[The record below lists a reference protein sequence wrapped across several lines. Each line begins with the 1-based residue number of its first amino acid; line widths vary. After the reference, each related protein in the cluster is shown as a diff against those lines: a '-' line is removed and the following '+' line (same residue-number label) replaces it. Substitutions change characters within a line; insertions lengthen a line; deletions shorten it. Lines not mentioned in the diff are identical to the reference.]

1 MEFWSC
7 CVSIIF
13 SHFVITK
20 FLDGSAVW
28 KCVTLT
34 WLFEKF
40 QTGKMEFWSRPI
52 SPAGN
57 FAIAVVNYGGGGG
70 PVRIQVSLSNFG
82 LNGSKYNVIEVFD
95 GKLVGTFALNDKMTL
110 LINPSGVFF
119 AVAQKL

>member
-1 MEFWSC
+1 MLFYHFQSFCHNEILGQIC
-7 CVSIIF
+7 CVE
-13 SHFVITK
+13 VC
-20 FLDGSAVW
+20 D
-28 KCVTLT
+28 LT
-34 WLFEKF
+34 WLSENF
-40 QTGKMEFWSRPI
+40 QTGKMEFWSRPV

-82 LNGSKYNVIEVFD
+82 LNGSKYNVTEVFD
-95 GKLVGTFALNDKMTL
+95 GKLVGTFALDDKMTL